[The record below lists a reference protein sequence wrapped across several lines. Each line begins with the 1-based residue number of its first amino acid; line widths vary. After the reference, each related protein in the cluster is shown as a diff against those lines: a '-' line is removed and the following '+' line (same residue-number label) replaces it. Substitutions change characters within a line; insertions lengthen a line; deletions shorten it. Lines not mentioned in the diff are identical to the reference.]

1 MLNRIIST
9 PDAKFMT
16 INISNF
22 YINTLMKRYKYLK
35 LKLSDIPSKIIK
47 LYNIKEKATADG
59 SVYVDIRKGM
69 YGLLQAGLIS
79 NEPLKTTS

>member
-1 MLNRIIST
+1 MLNSFIS
-9 PDAKFMT
+9 ALESKLIT
-16 INISNF
+16 IDKSNF

-79 NEPLKTTS
+79 NEPLKND